1 MPEKI
6 HLTRSD
12 IKQYDMNPTGIVTPM
27 YIGQYCITDD
37 NKYCITDDNKVFFA
51 NGLTSNDWI
60 EASGGVS
67 KDEFN
72 NLVNEISGVKSSFY
86 NSLVDTISKL

>member
-12 IKQYDMNPTGIVTPM
+12 IKQYGMSPVGVVTPM

-37 NKYCITDDNKVFFA
+37 NKVYFA
-51 NGLTSNDWI
+51 KGLTIGS
-60 EASGGVS
+60 
-67 KDEFN
+67 
-72 NLVNEISGVKSSFY
+72 VKG
-86 NSLVDTISKL
+86 

>member
-12 IKQYDMNPTGIVTPM
+12 IKQYGMSPVGVVTPM

-37 NKYCITDDNKVFFA
+37 NKVYFA
-51 NGLTSNDWI
+51 KGLTSNDWI

-67 KDEFN
+67 REEFEGLASELN
-72 NLVNEISGVKSSFY
+72 GTKSLLC
-86 NSLVDTISKL
+86 NSLTNLINKL

>member
-1 MPEKI
+1 MSKI
-6 HLTRSD
+6 HLTRDD
-12 IKQYDMNPTGIVTPM
+12 IKYTSNPIGNLVPE
-27 YIGQYCITDD
+27 YVGQYCITS
-37 NKYCITDDNKVFFA
+37 DNKVYFA
-51 NGLTSNDWI
+51 KGLTSQDWI

>member
-12 IKQYDMNPTGIVTPM
+12 IKQYGMSPVGVVTPM

-37 NKYCITDDNKVFFA
+37 NKVYFA
-51 NGLTSNDWI
+51 KGLTSNDWI
-60 EASGGVS
+60 EASGNNDAL
-67 KDEFN
+67 DEILN
-72 NLVNEISGVKSSFY
+72 
-86 NSLVDTISKL
+86 